1 MVVGKMTKLA
11 LSLGMLALA
20 TAGTALADGPQTEAG
35 VEGTA
40 TGALHSAKT
49 GSSSAWRGRG
59 GNRSWRRSTTRR
71 ISTASRSHAPYAQ
84 PCG

>member
-49 GSSSAWRGRG
+49 GSTLPFTGTNLAIFIAVAIGLGLIGFAMRRAGR
-59 GNRSWRRSTTRR
+59 SQ
-71 ISTASRSHAPYAQ
+71 A
-84 PCG
+84 